1 MSTDDN
7 AAEGGRACKGWERV
21 DEPPHAH
28 LTTFAPATV
37 FAGIAAPFEG
47 QGFTALRAEDAFS
60 RDFLFRSRTNRRLF
74 DRRRVTTGNGCRL
87 LQFLLHFVKHIE
99 EGIADCH
106 GAARTAAG
114 IAACYPAYRIGRAVP
129 RRIELVNDGIN
140 IDAGPGTDGNH
151 TRQADHEV
159 VAAARR
165 AFTQIRFQ
173 KSPGL
178 GVKEGH
184 AVQAAAARDE
194 LALLADDVVVDA
206 DDFTTFQSNPC
217 RRYLLFF
224 FMGRQDAG
232 PFAAVTE

>member
-1 MSTDDN
+1 MQGGGRRHSGAMSTDDN

-99 EGIADCH
+99 EGIADGH

-165 AFTQIRFQ
+165 AFTEEPRSGGQRRPCSAGCR
-173 KSPGL
+173 SP
-178 GVKEGH
+178 
-184 AVQAAAARDE
+184 
-194 LALLADDVVVDA
+194 
-206 DDFTTFQSNPC
+206 
-217 RRYLLFF
+217 
-224 FMGRQDAG
+224 
-232 PFAAVTE
+232 